1 MMCRGAARL
10 VWALLLAWLL
20 QGCALQPKN
29 ISSDFA
35 LSEASE
41 AGVMIGSITYTGGY
55 SGYSVFFKAKE
66 GEQIFEVQ
74 TGAGITLLPVWPE
87 GDFGDIGLKGDL
99 FAIELPAGDY
109 NFYSWGVSSG
119 LAHINPTAPFTI
131 RFVVKP
137 GQAVYTGNFNFHQTA
152 RMGLTVTGVSVSY
165 SDWLE
170 RDVGLF
176 RARYDKVEIGRIN
189 RGIEEGLIQ
198 NALGGGG
205 STRFDPP
212 VIFIPVF

>member
-10 VWALLLAWLL
+10 VWVLLLAWLL
-20 QGCALQPKN
+20 QACAVQPKN
-29 ISSDFA
+29 IARDFA

-41 AGVMIGSITYTGGY
+41 TGVVIGSITYTGGY

-66 GEQIFEVQ
+66 GEKDFKVQ

-87 GDFGDIGLKGDL
+87 GDFGHIGLKGDL

-109 NFYSWGVSSG
+109 SFHSWGVSSG
-119 LAHINPTAPFTI
+119 LAHISPTAPFAI

-137 GQAVYTGNFNFHQTA
+137 GQAIYIGNFNFDQTA

-165 SDWLE
+165 SDQLA
-170 RDVGLF
+170 RDLRLF
-176 RARYDKVEIGRIN
+176 RAKYDQVELDRIN
-189 RGIEEGLIQ
+189 RGG
-198 NALGGGG
+198 
-205 STRFDPP
+205 DP
-212 VIFIPVF
+212 